1 MRNAALPRVSSLESR
16 ARCGGTCG
24 RQNALLKALRVV
36 KPASREVLAG
46 KRASFSRLRRAGS
59 PSCAKGRAPG
69 LKTTSTAS
77 LRRRTARCPTPRRNV
92 TQSAPAWIPRRGP
105 SAHLMRP
112 PQTRSS
118 LTLPRGR
125 EAPDAP
131 RSARNSPTRVHPART
146 ALRMAAPRLSSPR
159 HKICAGRR
167 SLAAR
172 PRPTALPCNALHG
185 APASTALAASPRTRQ
200 FCATRKT
207 PFCADQGSSLTSCRD
222 FRPTGKE
229 KCRDSLSLTKRW
241 PEAESDEPCGK
252 CPPPRATAVRRRR
265 FRRASGHSFIGTRP
279 RNARSVRREFHKP
292 FRAPSR
298 GSRARTARQNV
309 LRRR

>member
-1 MRNAALPRVSSLESR
+1 
-16 ARCGGTCG
+16 
-24 RQNALLKALRVV
+24 
-36 KPASREVLAG
+36 
-46 KRASFSRLRRAGS
+46 
-59 PSCAKGRAPG
+59 
-69 LKTTSTAS
+69 
-77 LRRRTARCPTPRRNV
+77 
-92 TQSAPAWIPRRGP
+92 
-105 SAHLMRP
+105 MRP

-298 GSRARTARQNV
+298 GSRARTARQKRSSPSLKRSGSRAAHRQKNIPSFKLENPSAAEAGDGNESTKEIPYLPSF
-309 LRRR
+309 LRRVRTVSDSSAPLPTQA